1 MHNFLSVFAC
11 KASIIYTFL
20 DTRVSR
26 RHLSF
31 RAVGN
36 RAWVK
41 QLGGTN
47 GALIIPGYPIG
58 LRVPSN
64 LSVEPME
71 VGEER
76 EVFDGEIFT
85 FSSSFF

>member
-1 MHNFLSVFAC
+1 MVHNFLSLS
-11 KASIIYTFL
+11 SITYTFL

-26 RHLSF
+26 SHLSLKT
-31 RAVGN
+31 VGN
-36 RAWVK
+36 RAWIK
-41 QLGGTN
+41 QLGRTN
-47 GALIIPGYPIG
+47 GSLIIPGYPIG

-76 EVFDGEIFT
+76 EVFDGEILA
-85 FSSSFF
+85 FSSSLF